1 MFRYLKWDPLSE
13 ALHAT
18 DKVIGRHRLEEV
30 PRTIAWWNDLP
41 KSELYTI
48 HSFRRTA
55 ASKMAENGATI
66 LEIMLAGG
74 WKSDKIARTYV
85 EKSMRTK
92 VTYVSILV
100 LFHLLFLF
108 FCCHRSV
115 YQICLICLAA
125 RRERSILQ
133 LLVRAQLL
141 AVPQF
146 HPMFVSGRTVV

>member
-13 ALHAT
+13 TLHAT

-100 LFHLLFLF
+100 YFTYCFNF
-108 FCCHRSV
+108 F
-115 YQICLICLAA
+115 
-125 RRERSILQ
+125 
-133 LLVRAQLL
+133 
-141 AVPQF
+141 
-146 HPMFVSGRTVV
+146 VVVEAYIRFA

>member
-1 MFRYLKWDPLSE
+1 MIFINYSIILFADCFKPEQRVGRMFRYLKWDPHSE
-13 ALHAT
+13 MHLGT

-41 KSELYTI
+41 KAELFTI

-55 ASKMAENGATI
+55 ASKMAENGAAI

-92 VTYVSILV
+92 VIL
-100 LFHLLFLF
+100 LLFLV
-108 FCCHRSV
+108 V
-115 YQICLICLAA
+115 YQ
-125 RRERSILQ
+125 
-133 LLVRAQLL
+133 
-141 AVPQF
+141 
-146 HPMFVSGRTVV
+146 

>member
-1 MFRYLKWDPLSE
+1 MGRLFRYLKWDPHSE
-13 ALHAT
+13 IQHAT

-41 KSELYTI
+41 KAELFTI

-92 VTYVSILV
+92 VIFGLIL
-100 LFHLLFLF
+100 LLYTIK
-108 FCCHRSV
+108 C
-115 YQICLICLAA
+115 
-125 RRERSILQ
+125 
-133 LLVRAQLL
+133 
-141 AVPQF
+141 
-146 HPMFVSGRTVV
+146 FV

>member
-1 MFRYLKWDPLSE
+1 MIYINYSIILFADCFKPEQRVGRMFRYLKWDPHSE
-13 ALHAT
+13 MQLGT

-41 KSELYTI
+41 KAELFTI

-92 VTYVSILV
+92 VI
-100 LFHLLFLF
+100 FFLFLV
-108 FCCHRSV
+108 V
-115 YQICLICLAA
+115 YQ
-125 RRERSILQ
+125 
-133 LLVRAQLL
+133 
-141 AVPQF
+141 
-146 HPMFVSGRTVV
+146 